1 MSSVAN
7 SLARWI
13 WLQLVSHLVSALP
26 VAVRTQGALWAANAS
41 ALYVCAVE
49 IESTLIHCVA
59 GRPGDCTSLVTTYP
73 FPAPHHTISD
83 VELIGGGHIPML
95 GEVPLAHPG
104 MLFLGELP
112 ELRRHVL
119 ESLC

>member
-1 MSSVAN
+1 
-7 SLARWI
+7 
-13 WLQLVSHLVSALP
+13 
-26 VAVRTQGALWAANAS
+26 
-41 ALYVCAVE
+41 VCAVE

-59 GRPGDCTSLVTTYP
+59 GRPGDCTALITTRP
-73 FPAPHHTISD
+73 FPVPHHTISH

-95 GEVPLAHPG
+95 GEVSLAHHG

-119 ESLC
+119 ASLCEPIEKGFPTIAPRHM